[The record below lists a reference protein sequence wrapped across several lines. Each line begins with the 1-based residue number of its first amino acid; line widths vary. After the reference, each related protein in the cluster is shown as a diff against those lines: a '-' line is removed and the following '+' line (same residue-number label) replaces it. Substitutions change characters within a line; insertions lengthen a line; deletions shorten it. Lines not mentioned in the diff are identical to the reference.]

1 MKHKAKRAA
10 SLALG
15 LGLALQLGT
24 AASAQG
30 VPTGGY
36 ENGTAALNLTQI
48 ARYSAGQYNVDGG
61 VMEIVAYNQ
70 ATEWAYAING
80 QSGKLAAIPLAGLT
94 AGAHVEELTGTEID
108 VKALVEAE
116 DSTFQYGDMTS
127 VAISPDSTTLAA
139 ALQAQGSND
148 AGRVALFTCEE
159 DGSLTLEALVETGAQ
174 PDMVTFAG
182 DSVVLTADEGE
193 PREGYGENIADPKG
207 SVTVVDVEA
216 QESTVVDFSA
226 FDSQRD
232 QLAEDGIVLK
242 KGSAPS
248 VDLEPEYIAVS
259 GGKAYVTLQENN
271 AIAVLD
277 IESQAFEGVYSAGFE
292 DHSTTAIDLDKKDDA
307 YDPQTYE
314 SLLGIRMPD
323 GIAAFT
329 VEGTTYL
336 VTANEGDARE
346 WGDEDQGTFY
356 LSEDE
361 RDFGEEGVSSPTG
374 AITGENSGLE
384 GKVVFFKTED
394 FDGLDPE
401 KDYVFGG
408 RSFTVFQAT
417 ENGLEEVF
425 TSGDDFEALTAQYV
439 PEYFNA
445 SNDNAVL
452 DDRSGKKGPEAESV
466 TVGTVDGK
474 TYAFVALER
483 TGGVMAYDVTDP
495 EAITFVNYVNT
506 RDFGTTVEG
515 SEEYEDGEL
524 DKWVT
529 GGDVAPEGLLFLDA
543 ASSPNGEPLLL
554 AACEVSGT
562 VAVYQLGSEDLT
574 VLPFTDVNNG
584 DWFLAAVQ
592 YVYENDRM
600 AGTSSTTFQ
609 PGVNL
614 TRAMAAQ
621 VLYNLEGQPAVTGD
635 TTFTD
640 AAAAGD
646 WAVKAITWAEQT
658 GVVAGIGD
666 GLFDPTANVTREEFA
681 QMMYNYASYKEY
693 DLTLEGDLSQFEDAS
708 AISGWAETAMS
719 WANGSGLINGHD
731 DGTIDPQG
739 TTTRAQAAS
748 ILMNFDQNV
757 AEN

>member
-94 AGAHVEELTGTEID
+94 AGAHVEALTGTEID

-361 RDFGEEGVSSPTG
+361 RDFSEEGVTSPTG
-374 AITGENSGLE
+374 AITAENSGLE

-408 RSFTVFQAT
+408 RSFTVFQVT

-483 TGGVMAYDVTDP
+483 TGGVMVYDVTDP

-515 SEEYEDGEL
+515 SQEYEDGEL

-574 VLPFTDVNNG
+574 VLPFTDVDSD

-609 PGVNL
+609 PEVNL

-640 AAAAGD
+640 AADAGD

-708 AISGWAETAMS
+708 AISSWAETAMS

>member
-94 AGAHVEELTGTEID
+94 AGAHVEALTGTEID

-182 DSVVLTADEGE
+182 DGVVLTADEGE

-361 RDFGEEGVSSPTG
+361 RDFGEEGVTSPTG
-374 AITGENSGLE
+374 AITAENSGLE

-408 RSFTVFQAT
+408 RSFTVFQVT

-483 TGGVMAYDVTDP
+483 TGGVMVYDVTDP

-574 VLPFTDVNNG
+574 VLPFTDVNSD

-609 PGVNL
+609 PEVNL

-640 AAAAGD
+640 AAAAGE

>member
-94 AGAHVEELTGTEID
+94 AGAHVEALTGTEID

-159 DGSLTLEALVETGAQ
+159 DGTLTLEALVETGAQ

-277 IESQAFEGVYSAGFE
+277 IESQAFESVYSAGFE

-361 RDFGEEGVSSPTG
+361 RDFGEEGVTSPTG
-374 AITGENSGLE
+374 AITAENSGLE

-543 ASSPNGEPLLL
+543 ASSPNGEPMLL

-574 VLPFTDVNNG
+574 VLPFTDVNSD

-609 PGVNL
+609 PEVHL

-640 AAAAGD
+640 AADAGD

-708 AISGWAETAMS
+708 AISSWAETAMS

>member
-182 DSVVLTADEGE
+182 DGVVLTADEGE

-207 SVTVVDVEA
+207 SVTVVDVES
-216 QESTVVDFSA
+216 QESTVVDVTA
-226 FDSQRD
+226 LDSQRD

-346 WGDEDQGTFY
+346 WGDEDLDTFY

-361 RDFGEEGVSSPTG
+361 RDFGEEGMTSPTG
-374 AITGENSGLE
+374 AITAENSGLE

-609 PGVNL
+609 PEVNL

>member
-94 AGAHVEELTGTEID
+94 AGAHVEALTGTEID

-182 DSVVLTADEGE
+182 DGVVLTADEGE

-361 RDFGEEGVSSPTG
+361 RDFGEEGVTSPTG
-374 AITGENSGLE
+374 AITAENSGLE

-609 PGVNL
+609 PEVNL

>member
-94 AGAHVEELTGTEID
+94 AGAHVEALTGTEID

-182 DSVVLTADEGE
+182 DGVVLTADEGE
-193 PREGYGENIADPKG
+193 PREGYGEDIADPKG

-329 VEGTTYL
+329 VEGATYL

-346 WGDEDQGTFY
+346 WGDEDLDTFY

-361 RDFGEEGVSSPTG
+361 RDFGEEGVTSPTG
-374 AITGENSGLE
+374 AITAENSGLE

-408 RSFTVFQAT
+408 RSFTVFQVT

-562 VAVYQLGSEDLT
+562 VAVYQLGSEDLA
-574 VLPFTDVNNG
+574 VLPFTDVNSD

-609 PGVNL
+609 PEVNL

-640 AAAAGD
+640 AAAAGE

-708 AISGWAETAMS
+708 AISSWAETAMS

>member
-94 AGAHVEELTGTEID
+94 AGAHVEALTGTEID

-182 DSVVLTADEGE
+182 DGVVLTADEGE

-361 RDFGEEGVSSPTG
+361 RDFGEEGVTSPTG

-574 VLPFTDVNNG
+574 VLPFTDVDSD

-609 PGVNL
+609 PEVNL

>member
-127 VAISPDSTTLAA
+127 VAISPDSATLAA

-159 DGSLTLEALVETGAQ
+159 DGTLTLEALVETGAQ

-182 DSVVLTADEGE
+182 DGVVLTADEGE

-361 RDFGEEGVSSPTG
+361 RDFGEEGVTSPTG
-374 AITGENSGLE
+374 AITAENSGLE

-574 VLPFTDVNNG
+574 VLPFTDVDSD

-609 PGVNL
+609 PEVHL

-640 AAAAGD
+640 AAAAGE

-708 AISGWAETAMS
+708 AISSWAETAMS

>member
-1 MKHKAKRAA
+1 MKHKAKCAA

-116 DSTFQYGDMTS
+116 DGTFQYGDMTS

-182 DSVVLTADEGE
+182 DGVVLTADEGE
-193 PREGYGENIADPKG
+193 PREGYGEDIADPKG
-207 SVTVVDVEA
+207 SVTVVDVES
-216 QESTVVDFSA
+216 QESTVVDFTA

-232 QLAEDGIVLK
+232 QLAEAGIVLK
-242 KGSAPS
+242 KGSTPS

-277 IESQAFEGVYSAGFE
+277 IDSQTFDGVYSAGFE

-346 WGDEDQGTFY
+346 WGDEDLGTFY

-361 RDFGEEGVSSPTG
+361 RDFGEEGVTSPTG
-374 AITGENSGLE
+374 GITGEGSGLE

-394 FDGLDPE
+394 FDGLDSE

-408 RSFTVFQAT
+408 RSFTVFQVT
-417 ENGLEEVF
+417 QDGLEEVF

-483 TGGVMAYDVTDP
+483 TGGVMVYDVTDP

-506 RDFGTTVEG
+506 RDFGTIVEG

-529 GGDVAPEGLLFLDA
+529 GGDVAPEGLPFLDA

-562 VAVYQLGSEDLT
+562 VSVYQLGSEDLT
-574 VLPFTDVNNG
+574 VLPFADVDG
-584 DWFLAAVQ
+584 GEWFLTAVQ
-592 YVYENDRM
+592 YVYENGRM

-609 PGVNL
+609 PEVNL

-621 VLYNLEGQPAVTGD
+621 VLYNLESQPTVTGD

-640 AAAAGD
+640 AADAGD

-719 WANGSGLINGHD
+719 WANGGGLINGHEAT
-731 DGTIDPQG
+731 GLIDPAG
-739 TTTRAQAAS
+739 TTTRGQAAS
-748 ILMNFDQNV
+748 IITNFDLNV
-757 AEN
+757 AK

>member
-10 SLALG
+10 SLALS

-30 VPTGGY
+30 LPTGGY

-182 DSVVLTADEGE
+182 DGVVLTADEGE

-361 RDFGEEGVSSPTG
+361 RDFGEEGVTSPTG
-374 AITGENSGLE
+374 AITAENSGLE

-483 TGGVMAYDVTDP
+483 TGGVMAYDITDP

-543 ASSPNGEPLLL
+543 ASSPNGEPMLL

-574 VLPFTDVNNG
+574 VLPFTDVNSD

-609 PGVNL
+609 PEVNL

>member
-30 VPTGGY
+30 LPTGGY
-36 ENGTAALNLTQI
+36 ENGTAALDLTQI

-94 AGAHVEELTGTEID
+94 AGAHVEALTGTEID

-159 DGSLTLEALVETGAQ
+159 DGTLTLEALVETGAQ

-182 DSVVLTADEGE
+182 DGVVLTADEGE

-361 RDFGEEGVSSPTG
+361 RDFGEEGVTSPTG
-374 AITGENSGLE
+374 AITAENSGLE

-483 TGGVMAYDVTDP
+483 TGGVMVYDVTDP

-574 VLPFTDVNNG
+574 VLPFTDVNSD

-609 PGVNL
+609 PEVNL

-621 VLYNLEGQPAVTGD
+621 VLYNLEDQPAVTGD

-708 AISGWAETAMS
+708 AISSWAETAMS

>member
-159 DGSLTLEALVETGAQ
+159 DGTLTLEALVETGTQ

-182 DSVVLTADEGE
+182 DGVVLTADEGE

-361 RDFGEEGVSSPTG
+361 RDFGEEGVTSPTG
-374 AITGENSGLE
+374 AITAENSGLE

-574 VLPFTDVNNG
+574 VLPFTDVDSD

-609 PGVNL
+609 PEVHL

-693 DLTLEGDLSQFEDAS
+693 DLTLEGDLSPFEDAS

>member
-116 DSTFQYGDMTS
+116 DGTFQYGDMTS

-182 DSVVLTADEGE
+182 DGVVLTADEGE

-216 QESTVVDFSA
+216 QESTVVDFTA

-232 QLAEDGIVLK
+232 QLAEAGIVLK
-242 KGSAPS
+242 KGSTPS

-277 IESQAFEGVYSAGFE
+277 IDSQTFDGVYSAGFE

-356 LSEDE
+356 ISQDE
-361 RDFGEEGVSSPTG
+361 RDFGEEGVTSPTG
-374 AITGENSGLE
+374 AITAENSGLT

-401 KDYVFGG
+401 KDYVFGS
-408 RSFTVFQAT
+408 RSFTVFQVT

-483 TGGVMAYDVTDP
+483 TGGVMVYDVTDP

-515 SEEYEDGEL
+515 SEEYEDGKL

-574 VLPFTDVNNG
+574 VLPFTDVDSD

-609 PGVNL
+609 PEVNL

-621 VLYNLEGQPAVTGD
+621 VLYNLEGQLAVTGD

-640 AAAAGD
+640 AADAGD

-719 WANGSGLINGHD
+719 WANGSGLINGHEAT
-731 DGTIDPQG
+731 GLIDPAG
-739 TTTRAQAAS
+739 TTTRGQAAS
-748 ILMNFDQNV
+748 IITNFDLNV
-757 AEN
+757 AK

>member
-1 MKHKAKRAA
+1 M
-10 SLALG
+10 
-15 LGLALQLGT
+15 QLGT

-94 AGAHVEELTGTEID
+94 AGAHVEALTGTEID

-159 DGSLTLEALVETGAQ
+159 DGTLTLEALVETGAQ

-182 DSVVLTADEGE
+182 DGVVLTADEGE

-277 IESQAFEGVYSAGFE
+277 IDSQTFEGVYSAGFE

-361 RDFGEEGVSSPTG
+361 RDFGEEGVTSPTG
-374 AITGENSGLE
+374 AITAENSGLE

-483 TGGVMAYDVTDP
+483 TGGVMAYDITDP

-574 VLPFTDVNNG
+574 VLPFTDVNSD

-609 PGVNL
+609 PEVHL

-640 AAAAGD
+640 AADAGD

>member
-94 AGAHVEELTGTEID
+94 AGAHVEALTGTEID

-361 RDFGEEGVSSPTG
+361 RDFGEEGVTSPTG
-374 AITGENSGLE
+374 AITAENSGLE

-574 VLPFTDVNNG
+574 VLPFTDVNSD

-609 PGVNL
+609 PEVNL

>member
-30 VPTGGY
+30 LPTGGY

-94 AGAHVEELTGTEID
+94 AGAHVEALTGTEID

-361 RDFGEEGVSSPTG
+361 RDFSEEGVTSPTG
-374 AITGENSGLE
+374 AITAENSGLE

-574 VLPFTDVNNG
+574 VLPFTDVNSD

-609 PGVNL
+609 PEVHL

-640 AAAAGD
+640 AADAGD

-708 AISGWAETAMS
+708 AISSWAETAMS

>member
-182 DSVVLTADEGE
+182 DGVVLTADEGE

-277 IESQAFEGVYSAGFE
+277 IDSQAFEGVYSAGFE

-361 RDFGEEGVSSPTG
+361 RDFGEEGVTSPTG
-374 AITGENSGLE
+374 AITAENSGLE

-574 VLPFTDVNNG
+574 VLPFTDVDSD

-609 PGVNL
+609 PEVHL

-708 AISGWAETAMS
+708 AISSWAETAMS

>member
-30 VPTGGY
+30 LPTGGY
-36 ENGTAALNLTQI
+36 ENGTAALDLTQI

-94 AGAHVEELTGTEID
+94 AGAHVEALTGTEID

-159 DGSLTLEALVETGAQ
+159 DGTLTLEALVETGAQ

-182 DSVVLTADEGE
+182 DGVVLTADEGE
-193 PREGYGENIADPKG
+193 PREGYGEDIADPKG

-346 WGDEDQGTFY
+346 WGDEDLDTFY

-361 RDFGEEGVSSPTG
+361 RDFGEEGVTSPTG
-374 AITGENSGLE
+374 AITAENSGLE

-515 SEEYEDGEL
+515 SEQYEDGEL

-574 VLPFTDVNNG
+574 VLPFTDVNSD

-592 YVYENDRM
+592 YVYENGRM

-609 PGVNL
+609 PEVNL

-640 AAAAGD
+640 AAAAGE

>member
-94 AGAHVEELTGTEID
+94 AGAHVEALTGTEID

-159 DGSLTLEALVETGAQ
+159 DGTLTLEALVETGAQ

-182 DSVVLTADEGE
+182 DGVVLTADEGE

-361 RDFGEEGVSSPTG
+361 RDFGEEGVTSPTG
-374 AITGENSGLE
+374 AITAENSGLE

-609 PGVNL
+609 PEVHL

>member
-94 AGAHVEELTGTEID
+94 AGAHVEALTGTEID

-159 DGSLTLEALVETGAQ
+159 DGTLTLEALVETGAQ

-182 DSVVLTADEGE
+182 DGVVLTADEGE

-346 WGDEDQGTFY
+346 WGDEDQDTFY

-361 RDFGEEGVSSPTG
+361 RDFGEEGVTSPTG
-374 AITGENSGLE
+374 AITAENSGLE

-495 EAITFVNYVNT
+495 DAITFVNYVNT

-574 VLPFTDVNNG
+574 VLPFTDVDSD

-609 PGVNL
+609 PEVNL

-708 AISGWAETAMS
+708 AISSWAETAMS

>member
-36 ENGTAALNLTQI
+36 ENGTAALDLTQI

-94 AGAHVEELTGTEID
+94 AGAHVEALTGTEID

-159 DGSLTLEALVETGAQ
+159 DGTLTLEALVETGAQ

-182 DSVVLTADEGE
+182 DGVVLTADEGE

-277 IESQAFEGVYSAGFE
+277 IESQTFEGVYSAGFE

-361 RDFGEEGVSSPTG
+361 RDFGEEGVTSPTG
-374 AITGENSGLE
+374 AITAENSGLE

-574 VLPFTDVNNG
+574 VLPFTDVNSD

-609 PGVNL
+609 PEVHL

-640 AAAAGD
+640 AADAGD

>member
-94 AGAHVEELTGTEID
+94 AGAHVEALTGTEID

-182 DSVVLTADEGE
+182 DGVVLTADEGE

-329 VEGTTYL
+329 VEGATYL

-361 RDFGEEGVSSPTG
+361 RDFGEEGVTSPTG
-374 AITGENSGLE
+374 AITAENSGLE

-483 TGGVMAYDVTDP
+483 TGGVMAYDITDP

-574 VLPFTDVNNG
+574 VLPFTDVNSD

-609 PGVNL
+609 PEVNL

-640 AAAAGD
+640 AAAAGE

>member
-61 VMEIVAYNQ
+61 VMEIVAHNQ

-116 DSTFQYGDMTS
+116 DGTFQYGDMTS

-182 DSVVLTADEGE
+182 DGVVLTADEGE

-207 SVTVVDVEA
+207 SVTVVDVES
-216 QESTVVDFSA
+216 QESTVVDFTA

-232 QLAEDGIVLK
+232 QLAEAGIVLK
-242 KGSAPS
+242 KGSTPS

-277 IESQAFEGVYSAGFE
+277 IDSQTFDGVYSAGFE

-329 VEGTTYL
+329 VEGATYL

-346 WGDEDQGTFY
+346 WGDEDLGTFY

-361 RDFGEEGVSSPTG
+361 RDFGEEGVTSPTG
-374 AITGENSGLE
+374 AITAENSGLE

-394 FDGLDPE
+394 FDGLDSE

-408 RSFTVFQAT
+408 RSFTVFQVT
-417 ENGLEEVF
+417 QDGLEEVF

-483 TGGVMAYDVTDP
+483 TGGVMVYDVTDP

-574 VLPFTDVNNG
+574 VLPFTDVNSD

-609 PGVNL
+609 PEVNL

-640 AAAAGD
+640 AADAGD

-666 GLFDPTANVTREEFA
+666 GLFDPTSNVTREEFA

-693 DLTLEGDLSQFEDAS
+693 DLTREGDLSQFEDAS

-719 WANGSGLINGHD
+719 WANGSGLINGHEAT
-731 DGTIDPQG
+731 GLIDPAG

-748 ILMNFDQNV
+748 IITNFDLNV
-757 AEN
+757 AK

>member
-193 PREGYGENIADPKG
+193 PREGYGEDIADPKG

-259 GGKAYVTLQENN
+259 GGKGYVTLQENN

-329 VEGTTYL
+329 VEGATYL

-361 RDFGEEGVSSPTG
+361 RDFGEEGVTSPTG
-374 AITGENSGLE
+374 AITAENSGLE

-408 RSFTVFQAT
+408 RSFTVFQVT

-483 TGGVMAYDVTDP
+483 TGGVMVYDVTDP

-543 ASSPNGEPLLL
+543 ASSPNGEPQLL

-609 PGVNL
+609 PEVHL
-614 TRAMAAQ
+614 TRTMAAQ

-640 AAAAGD
+640 AAAAGE

-693 DLTLEGDLSQFEDAS
+693 DLTLEGNLSRFEDAS

>member
-182 DSVVLTADEGE
+182 DGVVLTADEGE

-346 WGDEDQGTFY
+346 WGDEDLGTFY

-361 RDFGEEGVSSPTG
+361 RDFGEEGVTSPTG
-374 AITGENSGLE
+374 AITAENSGLE

-609 PGVNL
+609 PEVNL